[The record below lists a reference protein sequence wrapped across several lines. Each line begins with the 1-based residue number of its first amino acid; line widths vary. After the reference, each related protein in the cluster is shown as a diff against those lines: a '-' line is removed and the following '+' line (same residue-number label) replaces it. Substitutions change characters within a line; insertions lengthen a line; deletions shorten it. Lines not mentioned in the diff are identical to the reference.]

1 MLPLPAAGAGATGDT
16 TMSSTQHQLI
26 EQCATRL
33 RGIVEALDN
42 IHDSTQHRWSTD
54 LDEVHSSAES
64 LLAMIKDQAPPSED
78 QLIAA
83 GLSYPLAKEDAVQLW
98 YAGFRS
104 EVVTVLEAWEAI
116 GHDIGMNPSKG
127 ELLDSLRN
135 MAAICNAH
143 GNDMPAQSAIDQRQV
158 IADAITGALAFGA
171 QASQPPAEDHWLR
184 PFYDIGRAEGQ
195 RTQELAMLV
204 RMLAASLKRH
214 APESNLVARAT
225 NYLAA
230 KGLAGTPLR
239 DPPAPVEQA
248 GGDERA
254 AFEAWATHLPM
265 DRQPLRPDL
274 YMPQTQWAWE
284 AWQFRAA
291 LAQPSQSQYEA
302 SFEEWLANELEGEDG
317 QPVPAA
323 VCDITLARRAFNHWP
338 KLEQPAKVGGVRF
351 SAGVSSRLVV
361 EAAQRLYEFES
372 TPEKEAER
380 IERLQAFRE
389 QLDPLNLAPHAEAF
403 NEAPADALRP
413 EQAEAEQPEV
423 VARVVHSNPVV
434 LGQCGPLNANDEL
447 MTVAQHAAS
456 VARWAEMFNRVEQQ
470 RDAALARVAELKT
483 MSHNYCALLMD
494 ANAKLAEL
502 EKQEPINLQ
511 HMAVAADGEL
521 RWMTGRKIDNC
532 ELYAMPDFGQA
543 PKLYA
548 APVAQAQH
556 SVPEISGIGRDAEHP
571 RAVVLYLRNEPS
583 EEDMRAIQNFL
594 RAISADVLTQAQ
606 HSMPKAWLDVQA
618 ERRRQIT
625 AEGWTPEHD
634 DLYCAAELPRAA
646 AAYILNGAND
656 EAPAIWPFVAKWWKP
671 RDARSNYVR
680 ASALILAEIERLDR
694 ACISQSP
701 QPGATTASS

>member
-1 MLPLPAAGAGATGDT
+1 
-16 TMSSTQHQLI
+16 MSSTHHQLI